1 MENWNGIP
9 CQDTSDDDGFTE
21 STITTLAERQ
31 QKAFEECARLE
42 QGLSK
47 GLEEVEV
54 QPLVGVDVV
63 SDSRKQYLGMLNIN
77 AMK

>member
-1 MENWNGIP
+1 MKNRNGIS
-9 CQDTSDDDGFTE
+9 CQDTANDDGFTE
-21 STITTLAERQ
+21 STISTLAEGQ

-42 QGLSK
+42 QGLAK

-63 SDSRKQYLGMLNIN
+63 SNSRKKNLECEN
-77 AMK
+77 

>member
-1 MENWNGIP
+1 MENRNGIP

-31 QKAFEECARLE
+31 QKTFEECARLE

-54 QPLVGVDVV
+54 QPLVGVDIV
-63 SDSRKQYLGMLNIN
+63 SDSRKQYLRC
-77 AMK
+77 